1 MPKDVFLEFDFKG
14 HEDLTVATC
23 NELMGQTDAIVFR
36 LNNSV
41 AAATDT
47 RSDGKAFVPTL

>member
-41 AAATDT
+41 AAAADT